1 MAISTSKSGKGPR
14 SDINITP
21 LVDVAL
27 VLLII
32 FLVVMPIR
40 LLHIPIEV
48 PPSVGPEVVSP
59 ASPIVL
65 VGKAD
70 GTVELDDGTGAKRT
84 VDRID
89 LARTIRPMVDAIQDQ
104 RVVFVDFDDDL
115 AYADVISIM
124 DTVKGMGRDTTGH
137 ETNPVAVAL
146 RTTTRYGAGQQPPQ

>member
-1 MAISTSKSGKGPR
+1 MGISTGGSGKGPR

-40 LLHIPIEV
+40 LLHIPVEV
-48 PPSVGPEVVSP
+48 PREVLPGEVSS

-65 VGKAD
+65 VGKLD
-70 GTVELDDGTGAKRT
+70 GTVELDDGTGARRT
-84 VDRID
+84 VNRVD
-89 LARTIRPMVDAIQDQ
+89 LARTIRPMVDAIKTD
-104 RVVFVDFDDDL
+104 RVVFVDFDDEL

-124 DTVKGMGRDTTGH
+124 DTVKGMGRDATGRDA
-137 ETNPVAVAL
+137 NPVKVAL
-146 RTTTRYGAGQQPPQ
+146 RTTGR